1 MSHGP
6 GSLLPAYPYGRKN
19 TLREKEIMLT
29 TENDYNDD
37 KERERIGPACELPQS
52 LCSKMEEQECCNKP
66 FLSDT

>member
-6 GSLLPAYPYGRKN
+6 GSLLPACPYGRKN

-37 KERERIGPACELPQS
+37 KARERTGPACELPQS
-52 LCSKMEEQECCNKP
+52 LCSKMEERECCNKP